1 MQVTVG
7 TFNLNNLFSRYNF
20 QGEIQAIAAGDSTVE
35 ASYEF
40 TDPTSYR
47 LRTFMG
53 RLVKGK
59 DPQDTV
65 RIASRIASMDLDVL
79 AVQEVEDIG
88 TLKRFVI
95 DNLGSLYQHV
105 VLVEG
110 NDPRL
115 IDVAVLS
122 KLPLGAVTSWQ
133 RAVHPADPSAP
144 VFGRDL
150 LQVEI
155 LNPSRTR
162 RLFTLFNTHMKSH
175 FLSPGETA
183 ADANGRRQRQAEVAA
198 GIVEAQTRP
207 NSSYVVTGD
216 MNDPPNSQFL
226 APLVAAPALRLVDG
240 LTNPTETRPAPADT
254 PPPPVT
260 AWTHRF
266 KPSGQPAQYELFD
279 HVWLSPTLA
288 PKQTGSFIDRRTRRT
303 GDGSDHDPAWVVLD
317 L

>member
-1 MQVTVG
+1 MLVKVG

-20 QGEIQAIAAGDSTVE
+20 QGEIEAIAAGDNTIE
-35 ASYEF
+35 ARYEF

-47 LRTFMG
+47 VRTFMG

-59 DPQDTV
+59 DAEDTV
-65 RIASRIASMDLDVL
+65 RVATRIASMDLDVL

-95 DNLGSLYQHV
+95 DNLGGLYPHV

-122 KLPLGAVTSWQ
+122 KLPIGGITSWQ
-133 RAVHPADPSAP
+133 RAVHASEPGTP

-155 LNPSRTR
+155 LDANRTR
-162 RLFTLFNTHMKSH
+162 RLFTVFNTHLKSRY
-175 FLSPGETA
+175 LSPGETA
-183 ADANGRRQRQAEVAA
+183 DDANGRRSRQAEVVAS
-198 GIVEAQTRP
+198 IVDAQMRP
-207 NSSYVVTGD
+207 DSSYIVLGD
-216 MNDPPNSQFL
+216 MNDPPGSPFL
-226 APLVAAPALRLVDG
+226 APLAGSARLSLVDG
-240 LTNPTETRPAPADT
+240 LTNPTETRPAPSDD
-254 PPPPVT
+254 PPPSGT

-266 KPSGQPAQYELFD
+266 KPSGQPADYELFD
-279 HVWLSPTLA
+279 QVWLSPALA
-288 PKQTGSFIDRRTRRT
+288 AKQTGAFVERRTRLT
-303 GDGSDHDPAWVVLD
+303 GDGSDHDPSWVELD

>member
-1 MQVTVG
+1 MLVKVG

-20 QGEIQAIAAGDSTVE
+20 QGEIQAIAAGDNTVE
-35 ASYEF
+35 AQYEF

-53 RLVKGK
+53 RLVRGK

-65 RIASRIASMDLDVL
+65 RIATRIASMDLDVR
-79 AVQEVEDIG
+79 AVQEVEDVG

-122 KLPLGAVTSWQ
+122 NLPLGAVTSWQ
-133 RAVHPADPSAP
+133 RTVHPSDPSEP

-155 LNPSRTR
+155 LNSSRTR

-175 FLSPGETA
+175 FLSPGEIA
-183 ADANGRRQRQAEVAA
+183 ADANGRRQRQAEVVAK
-198 GIVEAQTRP
+198 IVEAQTRP
-207 NSSYVVTGD
+207 NSSFIVTGD
-216 MNDPPNSQFL
+216 MNDPPTSQFL
-226 APLVAAPALRLVDG
+226 APLVLSPGLRLVDALAKPDRDAAG
-240 LTNPTETRPAPADT
+240 PGGHSPAGNGGMD
-254 PPPPVT
+254 
-260 AWTHRF
+260 
-266 KPSGQPAQYELFD
+266 
-279 HVWLSPTLA
+279 A
-288 PKQTGSFIDRRTRRT
+288 PIQAERS
-303 GDGSDHDPAWVVLD
+303 AC
-317 L
+317 

>member
-1 MQVTVG
+1 VQVKVG

-20 QGEIQAIAAGDSTVE
+20 QGEIQAIAAGDNTVE
-35 ASYEF
+35 AQYQF

-59 DPQDTV
+59 DPEDTV

-88 TLKRFVI
+88 TLRRFVI
-95 DNLGSLYQHV
+95 DNLGSLYPHI

-115 IDVAVLS
+115 IDVALLS

-133 RAVHPADPSAP
+133 RAVHPSDPNAP

-150 LQVEI
+150 LQVEV

-162 RLFTLFNTHMKSH
+162 RLFTLFNTHLKSH
-175 FLSPGETA
+175 FLSPCETA
-183 ADANGRRQRQAEVAA
+183 ADANSRRQRQAEAMA
-198 GIVEAQTRP
+198 SIIERQTRP
-207 NSSYVVTGD
+207 NSSFVVTGD
-216 MNDPPNSQFL
+216 MNDPSSSEFL
-226 APLVAAPALRLVDG
+226 APLAASAALRLADG
-240 LTNPTETRPAPADT
+240 LANPTETRPAPADS
-254 PPPPVT
+254 PPPSTT

-266 KPSGQPAQYELFD
+266 KPSGQPARYELFD

-288 PKQTGSFIDRRTRRT
+288 QKQTGAFIDRRTRRT
-303 GDGSDHDPAWVVLD
+303 EDGSDHDPAWVVLD
-317 L
+317 V